1 MSTKTPLISIV
12 IPTYEMK
19 GLGVAF
25 LKRCLD
31 SIYKQT
37 VINPDEFEILVSDQ
51 SSDSAIEDFC
61 KSQKASFAL
70 RYHRTH
76 TGKGIA
82 AHNLNIG
89 IQNALGKYIKILFQ
103 DDLLVENTYLV
114 TVLECLDKYSPQA
127 ILTCAT
133 HTKDGIDF
141 YNRITPKE
149 NPYFLFGNNTISS
162 PSVITFE
169 KSTFGN
175 QPFDESLK
183 LLFDCDFYHRLFQNG
198 NSIKIC
204 DSVTVANGVWE
215 GQTQFSISEK
225 QFTKEV
231 RYLNWKYPNAR
242 LGALLPP
249 YKTYFEK
256 QHPDAPFPF
265 NLNIKSPWWQKILWA
280 LGRKSPQ

>member
-19 GLGVAF
+19 GQGVTF

-37 VINPDEFEILVSDQ
+37 VTHPDEIEILVSDQ

-61 KSQKASFAL
+61 ISQKASFAL

-76 TGKGIA
+76 TGRGIA

-89 IQNALGKYIKILFQ
+89 IQNALGRYIKILFQ
-103 DDLLVENTYLV
+103 DDLLVEDDYLA
-114 TVLECLDKYSPQA
+114 TVLDCLQKNRPQA
-127 ILTCAT
+127 ILTCAV

-149 NPYFLFGNNTISS
+149 NSYFLFGNNTVSS
-162 PSVITFE
+162 PSVLTFE

-198 NSIKIC
+198 SSIQIC

-231 RYLNWKYPNAR
+231 RYLNWKYPNTR
-242 LGALLPP
+242 LGTLLPS
-249 YKTYFEK
+249 YKTYFEN

-265 NLNIKSPWWQKILWA
+265 NLNIKAPWWQKILWA
-280 LGRKSPQ
+280 LGHKSP